1 METSSL
7 ELRLKAKL
15 HLAMKIKDVESR
27 NTLRVIIGE
36 ISRLN
41 KKVGEEATE
50 EEVIKILRKLQK
62 NEKLVIGDG
71 EPTIFLKIVEH
82 YLPKMLSRE
91 EIFEHIN
98 NNVDFTIFKNKMQA
112 MGSIM
117 KELKGKA
124 DGNLVKDVLLSI

>member
-1 METSSL
+1 METSLL
-7 ELRLKAKL
+7 ELRLKTDL
-15 HLAMKIKDVESR
+15 HLAMKTKDVER
-27 NTLRVIIGE
+27 RDTLRVIIGE

-50 EEVIKILRKLQK
+50 EEVIGILRKLRK

-91 EIFEHIN
+91 EIFEYIKT
-98 NNVDFTIFKNKMQA
+98 NVDFTIFKNKMQA

>member
-1 METSSL
+1 METSLL
-7 ELRLKAKL
+7 ELRLKAEL
-15 HLAMKIKDVESR
+15 HLAMKIKDVENR
-27 NTLRVIIGE
+27 DTLRVIIGE
-36 ISRLN
+36 IPRLN

-50 EEVIKILRKLQK
+50 EEVIGILRKLWK

-71 EPTIFLKIVEH
+71 EPTIFLKIVER

-91 EIFEHIN
+91 EILKYIN
-98 NNVDFTIFKNKMQA
+98 TNIDFTTFKNKMQA

-124 DGNLVKDVLLSI
+124 DGNLVKDVLLSV